1 MPRGSLLLKTQIM
14 KYIRLSKEQ
23 LDEMHQEF
31 INFLAAQSITAEE
44 WDSIKKNQ
52 PETAEQ
58 ELDVFSDL
66 IWEGV
71 LSKVEYLE
79 HFSPQ
84 HMFLFKVG
92 TLKISMISIEVENKS
107 IDITTPQGYKWL
119 QDNFMKDEVN
129 LYSSSKLLSDDRNND
144 IFVLIRQGANITK
157 GDLYRWFE
165 KFVEVE

>member
-1 MPRGSLLLKTQIM
+1 M
-14 KYIRLSKEQ
+14 KYIRLTKEQ

-44 WDSIKKNQ
+44 WESIKRDK
-52 PETAEQ
+52 PEVAEQ

-84 HMFLFKVG
+84 HMFLFKVDS
-92 TLKISMISIEVENKS
+92 LKISMISVEVENKS
-107 IDITTPQGYKWL
+107 IDITTAQGYKWL
-119 QDNFMKDEVN
+119 QENFMKDEVN
-129 LYSSSKLLSDDRNND
+129 LYNSSKLLSDDRNND
-144 IFVLIRQGANITK
+144 IFVLIRQGASITQ
-157 GDLYRWFE
+157 GDLYKWFE
-165 KFVEVE
+165 KFLDVD